1 MRKKII
7 AGNWKMNL
15 SPEKGLE
22 LSSEIKGMVRDEVD
36 THVEVVLCPTFV
48 HLAPVKGLLKRD
60 SMIKLGA
67 QNCHFEDCGAFT
79 GEISPETLRNLECS
93 YVIIGHSERRQYF
106 HEDNA
111 LLAKKC
117 SAVLKHQMH
126 PIYCVGE
133 TLKEREE
140 GRAFEVVQTQL
151 QEGLFHLSA
160 NEMLNVVVAYEP
172 VWAIGTGKTASAEQA
187 QDMHAHIR
195 RVMAAYYGKELAEKI
210 SILYGGSVK
219 PGNAGELFQQPDIDG
234 GLIGGAALESRS
246 FTEIAKSLPRE
257 S

>member
-1 MRKKII
+1 
-7 AGNWKMNL
+7 MNL
-15 SPEKGLE
+15 SLEKGLE

-48 HLAPVKGLLKRD
+48 HLAPVKALLKRD

-67 QNCHFEDCGAFT
+67 QNCHFEDSGAYT
-79 GEISPETLRNLECS
+79 GEISPAALRDLECS

-106 HEDNA
+106 NENNA

-133 TLKEREE
+133 TLQEREE
-140 GRAFEVVQTQL
+140 GKAFEVVKTQL
-151 QEGLFHLSA
+151 QEGLFHLKA
-160 NEMLNVVVAYEP
+160 DEMSEVIVAYEP

-195 RVMAAYYGKELAEKI
+195 SVIASHFGHELAQKI
-210 SILYGGSVK
+210 PILYGGSVK
-219 PGNAGELFQQPDIDG
+219 PGNAGELFNQPDIDG

>member
-1 MRKKII
+1 
-7 AGNWKMNL
+7 MNL

-22 LSSEIKGMVRDEVD
+22 LSSEIKGMVRDEVY
-36 THVEVVLCPTFV
+36 THVEVVLCPTFI
-48 HLAPVKGLLKRD
+48 HLAPVKALLKRD

-67 QNCHFEDCGAFT
+67 QNCHFEDSGAFT
-79 GEISPETLRNLECS
+79 GEISPASLRELECS

-106 HEDNA
+106 KEDNA

-133 TLKEREE
+133 TLDERESGKE
-140 GRAFEVVQTQL
+140 FEVVGSQL
-151 QEGLFHLSA
+151 KQGLFHLNSS
-160 NEMLNVVVAYEP
+160 EILQVVIAYEP
-172 VWAIGTGKTASAEQA
+172 VWAIGTGKTASAEHAQA
-187 QDMHAHIR
+187 MHAHIR
-195 RVMAAYYGKELAEKI
+195 KVIADQYGNDAAAKI

-234 GLIGGAALESRS
+234 GLIGGAALESRT